1 MVEVIVKRAFL
12 VKGERAEPGTK
23 VSVDPGIASELV
35 TSGRAEMAGE
45 VPAVSGPMTTESAP
59 AVVKGKRTKTGA
71 N

>member
-12 VKGERAEPGTK
+12 VKGARVEPGSK
-23 VSVDPGIASELV
+23 VSVAADIAPELV
-35 TSGRAEMAGE
+35 TSGKAEMAGE